1 LENLLFDF
9 FDVPTRVDY
18 GEKGRK
24 SALQQRAMLGAAT
37 LLRGLR
43 SLQHNLAFSPIF
55 LKQALDAVAARRG
68 SEWRFS
74 EEDHETWSIAVGVR
88 VRTMCRH
95 FRQALLRKT
104 VPAWARKVAG
114 DGVASKA
121 ARQQSLRVLQDDD
134 DGKQGA
140 RLQEEEED
148 EAAGRVRNELAPES
162 ADFYVGFDA
171 ETNLAWRVRSDDEAN
186 KREYTRDVGF
196 PPEAKDTDTCCAKWP
211 DGYTHE
217 LATVAVARWKAH
229 AQASAPKRAPPLWE
243 LSGYYIRARA
253 DRKTRRGPG
262 RRRSASRA
270 GWPRLRPQFGRPWT
284 PCLSIPS
291 SC

>member
-1 LENLLFDF
+1 
-9 FDVPTRVDY
+9 
-18 GEKGRK
+18 
-24 SALQQRAMLGAAT
+24 M
-37 LLRGLR
+37 
-43 SLQHNLAFSPIF
+43 QHNLAASPIF

-68 SEWRFS
+68 SERRFS

-95 FRQALLRKT
+95 LRQALLRKT
-104 VPAWARKVAG
+104 VPVWARTLAG

-148 EAAGRVRNELAPES
+148 EAAERVRNEVAPES
-162 ADFYVGFDA
+162 AGFYVGFDA
-171 ETNLAWRVRSDDEAN
+171 ETNLAWRARSDDEAR
-186 KREYTRDVGF
+186 KRGYTRDVGF

-262 RRRSASRA
+262 RRRSAPRA
-270 GWPRLRPQFGRPWT
+270 GWPRLRPQFGRPWA
-284 PCLSIPS
+284 PCLSTPS